1 MSASAIRLIA
11 CAGALAT
18 GLLLAGAGA
27 GVSVADPGD
36 PTSGGNEGATAAGT
50 DANPDGGSAG
60 SEAKPDNERPA
71 TTFGSGRDDN
81 DVKPSPKDDVK
92 PSLKDEVKKPEPSVG
107 TWPKFKNSLSIP
119 ILRIPTPEEV
129 TATRWPDPSVFF
141 GTLEVPVPS
150 IDGFWSALSQ
160 PEPQPTPSP
169 AFRGQQEAPVIDV
182 TGGGSDGSMAADN
195 NAAPPVFK
203 LPLVVAPAAPI
214 PGVVTPTVPLRASA
228 PADPPMAAAAST
240 AVAGAR
246 APLIR
251 GSLSSIAETAKATMT
266 PMSGQATRVGYPRVL
281 RNPTVGQLAAVAL
294 PGVAG
299 LMFFTFSGGVIG
311 YRQANS
317 IRFIRTMGAERFL

>member
-60 SEAKPDNERPA
+60 SEAKPDNEPPA

-81 DVKPSPKDDVK
+81 DGKPSFGDGKPSPKD
-92 PSLKDEVKKPEPSVG
+92 EEKKPEPTVG

-119 ILRIPTPEEV
+119 ILRMPTPEEV
-129 TATRWPDPSVFF
+129 TATGWPDPSVFF

-150 IDGFWSALSQ
+150 IDGFLSALSQ

-169 AFRGQQEAPVIDV
+169 AFRGQPEAPVIDV

-195 NAAPPVFK
+195 NGAPPVFE
-203 LPLVVAPAAPI
+203 LPLVVAPAIPI
-214 PGVVTPTVPLRASA
+214 PGTVPLRASA
-228 PADPPMAAAAST
+228 PADPPMAADAPT

-251 GSLSSIAETAKATMT
+251 GSLSSIAETAKTTMT

-281 RNPTVGQLAAVAL
+281 RNPTLGQLAAVAL